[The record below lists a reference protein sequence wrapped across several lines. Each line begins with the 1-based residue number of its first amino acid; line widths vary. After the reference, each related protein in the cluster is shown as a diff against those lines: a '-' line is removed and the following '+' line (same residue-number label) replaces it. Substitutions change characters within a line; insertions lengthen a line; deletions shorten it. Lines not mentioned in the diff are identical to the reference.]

1 MPSFTATGVSEPNPL
16 HTEVSFIKYA
26 QAVPVPKKIFSVVV
40 PGLNDGNIPAGTVPC

>member
-26 QAVPVPKKIFSVVV
+26 QAVPVPKLILSVVV
-40 PGLNDGNIPAGTVPC
+40 LGLNDGSVPTGTFPY